1 MWVWVHARRGE
12 GGAASPGPG
21 RAGFR
26 KISGDPIPD
35 PIPDPV
41 PDPVPDP
48 GQRPFISVNRRNAS
62 IY

>member
-1 MWVWVHARRGE
+1 MGAYSAADR
-12 GGAASPGPG
+12 GAASPGPG

-26 KISGDPIPD
+26 KIFPDPIPD

-41 PDPVPDP
+41 PDPE
-48 GQRPFISVNRRNAS
+48 QRPFISVNRRIAS